1 MIQLY
6 IVIFVGV
13 IILLAFLVVLYQQD
27 VDRFQQEIRKMNKQL
42 TDDQIVINKYITIQQ
57 QLQKQLDYWKKVKQ
71 NVR

>member
-42 TDDQIVINKYITIQQ
+42 TDDQIVINKYITLEQ